1 MTTDKELR
9 QLIIEG
15 IHERK
20 GRGVTVL
27 DLSHIEYAG
36 ASCFIIAEGTSTTQ
50 TVAIAE
56 SVAEYVRKASGVKPF
71 AVDGEAPGDWVILDY
86 GDIWVHIFLPET
98 RAHYN
103 LEDHWSDAKISRV
116 ADLD

>member
-1 MTTDKELR
+1 MAQDKDLR

-27 DLSHIEYAG
+27 DLSEIEYAG
-36 ASCFIIAEGTSTTQ
+36 AACFILAEGTSATQ

-56 SVAEYVRKASGVKPF
+56 SVVEYVRKASGIKPF
-71 AVDGEAPGDWVILDY
+71 TVDGDDTGDWVIIDY
-86 GDIWVHIFLPET
+86 GDVWVHIFLPET
-98 RAHYN
+98 RQRYN
-103 LEDHWSDAKISRV
+103 LEDLWSDAVISRV

>member
-1 MTTDKELR
+1 MSTDKELR

-20 GRGVTVL
+20 GRNVTVL

-36 ASCFIIAEGTSTTQ
+36 AACFIIAEGNSTTQ

-56 SVAEYVRKASGVKPF
+56 SVVEYVRKASGIKPY
-71 AVDGEAPGDWVILDY
+71 AVDGDTSGDWVILDY
-86 GDIWVHIFLPET
+86 GQVWVHIFLPET
-98 RAHYN
+98 RHHYN
-103 LEDHWSDAKISRV
+103 LEELWSDARIARIP
-116 ADLD
+116 DLD